1 MKNWFCTL
9 FLCIFV
15 YVSAQQPVPASPAK
29 TPVWIKQATL
39 HTASEKGT
47 FTGDIL
53 IENGKIT
60 QIGNV
65 QNAPNNAT
73 IIDAQGKHIYPS
85 FIAPNT
91 ILGLAEIEAVR
102 ATRDYSEVGVITPN
116 VRAQI
121 GFNTDSKIIPTVRY
135 NGILITQIAP
145 TAGLISGLSS
155 IMYLDAWHW
164 EDATL
169 KKDDAMYVNIP
180 SFRIYGEDK
189 EGKQKENQEKRVK
202 ELFKAFEEAYS
213 YYIAK
218 KANTV
223 TQIDQRWEAML
234 PVFEQKIPVFTVANE
249 LKQIYTALELSEKYK
264 VKLVLIG
271 ASDSWKIAKLLA
283 DKKIPVVLER
293 IHSLPDREDEDIDLP
308 YKKPKILYDAGV
320 KFCLSMDGFWQQ
332 RNLPFL
338 AGTAIAYGLPQE
350 EALKSIT
357 LYTAQIL
364 GIADRVGSLEVGKEA
379 TLFISEGDALDM
391 KTCILYKAF
400 VQGKE
405 IQLTSIQT
413 ELYQKYMQKYQLKE

>member
-1 MKNWFCTL
+1 MKNWFCI
-9 FLCIFV
+9 FFVCISG
-15 YVSAQQPVPASPAK
+15 YVSAQQPVPANPAK
-29 TPVWIKQATL
+29 TPIWIKQATL

-47 FTGDIL
+47 FMGDIL
-53 IENGKIT
+53 IEDGKVT

-73 IIDAQGKHIYPS
+73 IIDAQGKHVYPG

-91 ILGLAEIEAVR
+91 ILGLAEIEAAR

-116 VRAQI
+116 IRAQI
-121 GFNTDSKIIPTVRY
+121 GFNTDSKVIPTVRY
-135 NGILITQIAP
+135 NGILIAQIAP

-202 ELFKAFEEAYS
+202 ELFKAFEEAYT

-234 PVFEQKIPVFTVANE
+234 PVFEQKTPVFAVANE

-264 VKLVLIG
+264 VKLVLVG

-283 DKKIPVVLER
+283 EKKIPVVLER

-338 AGTAIAYGLPQE
+338 AGTAIAYGLPHE
-350 EALKSIT
+350 EAIKSIT

-364 GIADRVGSLEVGKEA
+364 GIADRTGSLEVGKEA

-391 KTCILYKAF
+391 KTSILYKAF
-400 VQGKE
+400 VQGRE

>member
-1 MKNWFCTL
+1 MKLWTYSL
-9 FLCIFV
+9 FLYLSAYLF
-15 YVSAQQPVPASPAK
+15 AQQPIPA
-29 TPVWIKQATL
+29 TPTNTPIWIKQAII
-39 HTASEKGT
+39 HSASTKGT

-53 IENGKIT
+53 IEQGKIT
-60 QIGNV
+60 QLGNI
-65 QNAPNNAT
+65 QNAPPNAK
-73 IIDAQGKHIYPS
+73 IIEAQNKHVYPA

-102 ATRDYSEVGVITPN
+102 ATLDYAEVGQITPN
-116 VRAQI
+116 VRTQI

-135 NGILITQIAP
+135 NGVLIAQVAP

-155 IMYLDAWHW
+155 VMYLEGWHW

-169 KKDDAMYVNIP
+169 KPDDALYIRIP
-180 SFRIYGEDK
+180 SFRIYGQDK
-189 EGKQKENQEKRVK
+189 ENKQKENQEKRVK
-202 ELFKAFEEAYS
+202 ELFHAFEQAYS

-218 KANTV
+218 QSGKISNV
-223 TQIDQRWEAML
+223 DQRWEAMC
-234 PVFEQKIPVFTVANE
+234 PVFEQKIPVFAVANE
-249 LKQIYTALELSEKYK
+249 LKQIYTALEIAEKYK
-264 VKLVLIG
+264 LKLVLVG
-271 ASDSWKIAKLLA
+271 ASESWKIAKILA
-283 DKKIPVVLER
+283 EKKIPVILER

-308 YKKPKILYDAGV
+308 YKKPKLLYDAGV

-357 LYTAQIL
+357 LNAAQIL
-364 GIADRVGSLEVGKEA
+364 GIDNRVGSIEIGKEA

-413 ELYQKYMQKYQLKE
+413 ELYQKYMQKYELKP

>member
-1 MKNWFCTL
+1 MKKWFCI
-9 FLCIFV
+9 FFVCISV
-15 YVSAQQPVPASPAK
+15 YVSAQQPVPAGPAK
-29 TPVWIKQATL
+29 TPIWIKQATL
-39 HTASEKGT
+39 HTATEKGT

-60 QIGNV
+60 QVGTV
-65 QNAPNNAT
+65 QNVPT
-73 IIDAQGKHIYPS
+73 GTTVIEAQGKHVYPG

-91 ILGLAEIEAVR
+91 ILGLAEIEAAR

-116 VRAQI
+116 IRTQI

-135 NGILITQIAP
+135 NGILTAQIAP
-145 TAGLISGLSS
+145 KAGLISGLSS

-189 EGKQKENQEKRVK
+189 EGKQKENQEKRIK
-202 ELFKAFEEAYS
+202 ELFTAFEDAYS
-213 YYIAK
+213 YYTAK
-218 KANTV
+218 KANTIIQ
-223 TQIDQRWEAML
+223 TDQRWEAML
-234 PVFEQKIPVFTVANE
+234 PVFEQKIPVFAVANE
-249 LKQIYTALELSEKYK
+249 LKQIYTALELAEKYK
-264 VKLVLIG
+264 VKLVLVG

-283 DKKIPVVLER
+283 EKKIPVVLER

-364 GIADRVGSLEVGKEA
+364 GIADRIGSIEQGKEA

-413 ELYQKYMQKYQLKE
+413 ELYQKYMQKYQFKP